1 MAKVIAGAP
10 GHVTTV
16 RRIVVDGL
24 TQAQFRELRG
34 IGRRIGRAIS
44 SGHCC

>member
-1 MAKVIAGAP
+1 MAKVIAGPP

-16 RRIVVDGL
+16 RRIVFDSI
-24 TQAQFRELRG
+24 TQAQLRELRG